1 MKTKNQ
7 DFYECD
13 RCEADN
19 STEKANSLN
28 KVWCP
33 CPRGS
38 CEARITG
45 TVKTIITVDKTLTAK
60 QIKWNKDINR

>member
-1 MKTKNQ
+1 MTEKIE
-7 DFYECD
+7 DYYECD

-28 KVWCP
+28 KRYCP

-38 CEARITG
+38 CEAELVGKVIT
-45 TVKTIITVDKTLTAK
+45 TIKV
-60 QIKWNKDINR
+60 IKNDRRKI